1 MASEQEVYR
10 HKEWLGLIQP
20 VGLVVSP
27 LALHNAQAF
36 IEPNKTLIEIQQ
48 KLQSLLIISTY
59 GNDDEKSTYIE
70 DFPLFTR
77 EILNWTEAD
86 LIDSDNLPPELEE
99 VLPDYGETLRPT
111 YGVQNNDKSWL
122 MLIQCVKTQTPL
134 DETNEAESSQGWKAS
149 VQAKF
154 ERLLRYTQIPIGILF
169 NGTEIRL
176 VYAPRGESSGHL
188 TFPVKA
194 MTEVS
199 GRLILGALYMLIG
212 SPRLFTV
219 PSLNRLPAI
228 LSQSR
233 EYQSEVST
241 KLANQVL
248 DALWELLRGFQVA
261 DASSNGNL
269 LREVEKNPQHIY
281 GGLLTV
287 LMRLVFILYAEDKGL
302 MPNDDVYQQYYS
314 ITGLYEKLR
323 EDDGSYPDT
332 MEQRFGAWACLLS
345 LFRLVYD
352 GGGSVPDYLPAR
364 HGQLFNPDEYPFLE
378 GRELGTQFQVGEI
391 VETPGIPDGVIY
403 RILHKLLILD
413 GEQLSYRAL
422 DVEQIGS
429 VYEAIM
435 GFDIQL
441 AQGISIALKP
451 KDIVINIEDI
461 LKEKAEN
468 RRKTIEAQA
477 ECKLTDKEASGLK
490 QAKNPN
496 DLIAALK
503 TKISNRTPNS
513 LPQGSLFLQPGE
525 ERRRSG
531 SHYTPRKLTQPVV
544 ETTLRPVLE
553 ELGEH
558 AKAEQLL
565 NLKVCDL
572 AMGSGA
578 FLVEAC
584 RQLADRVVESW
595 TRDGEIDNLPDDVEP
610 LLAARRL
617 VAQRCIYGVD
627 KNPFAVNLAKL
638 SLWLVTLAKDRPF
651 TFVDHA
657 LKCGDSLV
665 GVTWKDIDPFGKIL
679 TKDMALHGLLKLN
692 IHDISR
698 YRQEIQERDAKTDEE
713 AEEKVQK
720 LKTVDKQ
727 LEYTRLIGDTII
739 ASFFDAKN
747 KKECE
752 EKRKEYKI
760 IVADWLQGLPQG
772 KKIEQICT
780 NLKYSDSP
788 VMPFHWEIEFPEV
801 FNRENPGF
809 DAIVGNPPFA
819 GKNTAINGNHVR
831 YMDWLKELHLES
843 HGNSDLVAHFFR
855 RAFSII
861 CERGCFGLIAT
872 NTISQGDTRSTGLRF
887 ICNNGGMIYNANKR
901 FKWPGIAAV
910 VISIVN
916 IYKGNYS
923 GIKTLDSRPVNK
935 ISAFLFPRG
944 GNENPK
950 VLLANSG
957 KSFQGSIVLG
967 MGFTFDDS
975 NPEATPI
982 VEMHKLIEK
991 DPRNQECI
999 FPYIGG
1005 EEVNTSPTHAY
1016 HRYVINFGEMTE
1028 DEARKYPDLM
1038 AIVEEKVK
1046 PQRLIQK
1053 REIRARYWWRFGE
1066 TTPKLVSAIAQSK
1079 LERVLV
1085 IPCGATAHIGFTFLL
1100 TQCVF
1105 SNTLAVFTID
1115 KFNGF
1120 SILQSRIHE
1129 IWARF
1134 FSSTLGDGLRYTPS
1148 DCFETFPFPEN
1159 WENNSE
1165 LEEIGKTYYEY
1176 RASLMVQNNEGLT
1189 KTYNRFHD
1197 PYEIDDEIL
1206 KLRQLH
1212 SQLDDAVFKAYGWND
1227 IDNICGFTLDYIDED
1242 TKNFPQDVQSRIE
1255 SGDIFFATSSEACHF
1270 DSVVKTGKRK
1280 LPWKYKWSSPTHDEV
1295 LARLLDLNQNRYEEE
1310 VIAGKKEM
1318 KKPTARKTKTKAEK
1332 NPSVNLG
1339 PLFTV

>member
-441 AQGISIALKP
+441 AQGVSIALKP

-544 ETTLRPVLE
+544 ETTLRPVLK

-665 GVTWKDIDPFGKIL
+665 GLSSKEINDFVSNDRQLSLFGSKVRERLGEVQNLRQTIQLSDTIVDKDEINKYQSWEKIEE
-679 TKDMALHGLLKLN
+679 LLKKIRQAGDIKIVSFLN
-692 IHDISR
+692 GKNTKEREKLEKEYQTKLAQASEEELEDISLSLR
-698 YRQEIQERDAKTDEE
+698 K
-713 AEEKVQK
+713 
-720 LKTVDKQ
+720 
-727 LEYTRLIGDTII
+727 
-739 ASFFDAKN
+739 
-747 KKECE
+747 
-752 EKRKEYKI
+752 EKRI
-760 IVADWLQGLPQG
+760 
-772 KKIEQICT
+772 
-780 NLKYSDSP
+780 N
-788 VMPFHWEIEFPEV
+788 PFYWEIEFPEV
-801 FNRENPGF
+801 FDRENPGF
-809 DAIVGNPPFA
+809 DAIVGNPPFL
-819 GKNTAINGNHVR
+819 GGSRISGFLGTDYLIYLSNFYTDSG
-831 YMDWLKELHLES
+831 
-843 HGNSDLVAHFFR
+843 GQSDLVAYFFR

-861 CERGCFGLIAT
+861 RQTGCFGLIAT
-872 NTISQGDTRSTGLRF
+872 NTISQGDTRSTGLGF
-887 ICNNGGMIYNANKR
+887 ICNNGGTVYRADKR

-1005 EEVNTSPTHAY
+1005 EEVNTSPIHAY

-1038 AIVEEKVK
+1038 SIVEEKVK

-1053 REIRARYWWRFGE
+1053 RDAYKIWWQYAE
-1066 TTPKLVSAIAQSK
+1066 KTPGLVNAIAQSK

-1105 SNTLAVFTID
+1105 SHALAVFTID

-1134 FSSTLGDGLRYTPS
+1134 FGSTLEDRLRYTPS

-1255 SGDIFFATSSEACHF
+1255 SGDIFFATSSEACDF